1 MVRLIKKD
9 KSNNSV
15 SNKNKSYYIKE
26 GKQVGNLYHVCTH
39 EALVIITM

>member
-1 MVRLIKKD
+1 MVRLIKKE
-9 KSNNSV
+9 KL
-15 SNKNKSYYIKE
+15 SNKNESYYIKE